1 MLYEDALR
9 EQVDEAIRQ
18 PRARYLITA
27 IIDDDEID
35 AGETVIGP
43 ESDAAECCQAIT
55 QQVVAS
61 MRDLSVTTEQQD
73 RLRIVIED
81 VPLLY

>member
-1 MLYEDALR
+1 MMDEDALR
-9 EQVDEAIRQ
+9 QQIDEAMRQ

-27 IIDDDEID
+27 IIDGDEID

-43 ESDAAECCQAIT
+43 ESDATECCQVIT
-55 QQVVAS
+55 RLVTAS
-61 MRDLSVTTEQQD
+61 VRDLSMTSEQEA